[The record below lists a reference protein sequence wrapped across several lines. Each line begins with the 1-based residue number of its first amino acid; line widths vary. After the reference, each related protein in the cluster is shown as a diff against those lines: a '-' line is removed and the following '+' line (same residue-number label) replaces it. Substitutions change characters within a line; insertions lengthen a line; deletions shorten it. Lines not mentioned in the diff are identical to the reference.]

1 MGTPMTS
8 PSVLA
13 DRRVWPVTPLMAFI
27 AGEHADALARIW
39 PAPHEDFLMLPAAR
53 RHAAA
58 ILAARGGQSAQRLQ
72 WLAARARDA
81 ELAAELYGPH
91 PPGGVMKALGRM
103 GEALWPMAAYQ
114 DFLDLFLEDAA
125 RLLIRHMPDLRPDVL
140 TVLAVLPP
148 RLRLMPVLAHLGT
161 NRPAAADIAS
171 AWAMALRVRGEA
183 AAGDIAQRFGRAKS
197 WQALFETAGQVIQP
211 LALGAV
217 LPPPDLPRPF
227 QPVRRLEMLSNIALE
242 FRNCLRDFLPDIAAG
257 HMAVWVWRGD
267 GGPAAVALRRDPAGW
282 RLAEARGPGNDDLAD
297 EVLMEIVAAVRGAGA
312 RTGESWMVLNRR
324 LADRIHDAPQAHRQD
339 VAAGWRAQLALGYL
353 WD

>member
-8 PSVLA
+8 PAALV
-13 DRRVWPVTPLMAFI
+13 DRGVWPVTPLMAFL
-27 AGEHADALARIW
+27 AREHADGLARVW

-53 RHAAA
+53 RHGAA
-58 ILAARGGQSAQRLQ
+58 ILVARGGYSAQRLQ
-72 WLAARARDA
+72 WLAARARDS
-81 ELAAELYGPH
+81 EFAAELYGPH

-103 GEALWPMAAYQ
+103 GETLWTAAAYQ

-125 RLLIRHMPDLRPDVL
+125 RLLIRHMQALRPEVMA
-140 TVLAVLPP
+140 VLAVLPP
-148 RLRLMPVLAHLGT
+148 RLRLAAVVAHLGT
-161 NRPAAADIAS
+161 DRPAAADIAS

-183 AAGDIAQRFGRAKS
+183 AAGDIAQRFSRAKS

-217 LPPPDLPRPF
+217 LPPPELPQPF

-257 HMAVWVWRGD
+257 HMAVWVWRGE

-282 RLAEARGPGNDDLAD
+282 RLAEARGHGNDDLTD
-297 EVLMEIVAAVRGAGA
+297 EVLMDIVAAVRAAGG

-324 LADRIHDAPQAHRQD
+324 LADRIHDAPQEPQQQP
-339 VAAGWRAQLALGYL
+339 AASWRAQLALGYL

>member
-8 PSVLA
+8 PAVLA
-13 DRRVWPVTPLMAFI
+13 DRRAWPVTPLMAFL

-58 ILAARGGQSAQRLQ
+58 ILAARGGYSALRLQ

-81 ELAAELYGPH
+81 DLAAELYGPH

-103 GEALWPMAAYQ
+103 GETLWTAPAYQ

-125 RLLIRHMPDLRPDVL
+125 RQIIRHMPDICPQ
-140 TVLAVLPP
+140 VLAVLAALPP

-161 NRPAAADIAS
+161 DRLAAVDIAS
-171 AWAMALRVRGEA
+171 AWSMALRVRGVA
-183 AAGDIAQRFGRAKS
+183 AAGDIVQRFSRAKS
-197 WQALFETAGQVIQP
+197 WAALFETAGQVIQP
-211 LALGAV
+211 LALGVV
-217 LPPPDLPRPF
+217 LPPPELPQPF

-257 HMAVWVWRGD
+257 HMAVWVWRGE
-267 GGPAAVALRRDPAGW
+267 GGPAAVALRRDLAGW
-282 RLAEARGPGNDDLAD
+282 RLAEARGHGNDDLAD
-297 EVLMEIVAAVRGAGA
+297 EVLMDIVAAVRGAGA
-312 RTGESWMVLNRR
+312 RTGESWMMLSRR
-324 LADRIHDAPQAHRQD
+324 LADRIHDAPQGRQQAPSGGCR
-339 VAAGWRAQLALGYL
+339 AALALGYL